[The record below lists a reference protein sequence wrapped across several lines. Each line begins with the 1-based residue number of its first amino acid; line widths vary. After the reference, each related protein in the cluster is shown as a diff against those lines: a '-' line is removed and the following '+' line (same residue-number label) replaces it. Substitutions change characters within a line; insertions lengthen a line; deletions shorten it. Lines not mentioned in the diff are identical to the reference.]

1 MPRAWW
7 AGEFGSE
14 LTLARWCSS
23 EKHINTGNH
32 PCLAVS
38 ENAEHCGF
46 FFSHY
51 VSLARLEPLYRSGW
65 PKVAVIFLPLLL
77 GT

>member
-14 LTLARWCSS
+14 LALAWWCSS

-46 FFSHY
+46 FFF
-51 VSLARLEPLYRSGW
+51 SLTMYPWLAWNHSIDQDG
-65 PKVAVIFLPLLL
+65 PKWQ
-77 GT
+77 